1 MLGRRAVAAQSGYM
15 AKAVNAHGVD
25 RHLLGMINIIN
36 HKGLRLSIKPNE
48 AKPSIFTDPSF
59 ARSCHWNISTSQIT
73 SEYYD
78 TWGWGEVVP
87 DGYGIAY
94 MIKDNCLHFNLTSLF
109 LKNDVME
116 AHIHS
121 AVEEM
126 RVVFEA
132 TIPPKA
138 KL

>member
-1 MLGRRAVAAQSGYM
+1 MCL
-15 AKAVNAHGVD
+15 
-25 RHLLGMINIIN
+25 
-36 HKGLRLSIKPNE
+36 KPDE
-48 AKPSIFTDPSF
+48 SKPAIFTDPVF
-59 ARSCHWNISTSQIT
+59 ARSCHWNLSTSQIS

-78 TWGWGEVVP
+78 AYGWGEVVP

-94 MIKDNCLHFNLTSLF
+94 MVKDNCLQFNVTSMHLQ
-109 LKNDVME
+109 NDIME